1 MPFKFVAFWFLSMSI
16 DSRHG
21 MKRSPVSLYF
31 LESKL
36 ANAAVVSQCKGGR
49 IWQKAKP
56 SVFKKKKTVSS
67 VKKRDFLALPY
78 Q

>member
-1 MPFKFVAFWFLSMSI
+1 MPFKFVALWFLS
-16 DSRHG
+16 RHG
-21 MKRSPVSLYF
+21 IIRSPVSFCF